1 MSLEWVS
8 LPMAQNNKHK
18 NIWMIIIFI
27 IIFVLTIVTIIIVIP
42 TGLGFVASY
51 GL

>member
-1 MSLEWVS
+1 
-8 LPMAQNNKHK
+8 MAQNNKHK
-18 NIWMIIIFI
+18 NIWLIIIFI
-27 IIFVLTIVTIIIVIP
+27 IIFVLTIIVIP

>member
-18 NIWMIIIFI
+18 NVWLIIII
-27 IIFVLTIVTIIIVIP
+27 IVLTIVTIIIVIP